1 MGKKIRIFFVCFIIL
16 VLFSGA
22 LFFIGWTQFRV
33 KADTAGVLVSK
44 TGGVNEN
51 VIEGGEFSW
60 HWEFLLPTN
69 AQLRL
74 FSTKPVLVEKRISGE
89 LPSGSVYAGLYKN
102 SPDFSYNFDFLISAA
117 VSKDSLPSLVK
128 DGSLTDQDS
137 LEKYINYA
145 ADDFIRSA
153 VQKLISLPGQSSVF
167 LPETIDYDSLFKD
180 IAVSSKYPGIEIRS
194 VSVRNV
200 RIPDCELYQKARDVY
215 LQSQVPSFTQNDGAG
230 TENKSGSSAG
240 GGQSLK
246 KNAASDEEKALDL
259 LNQLKSIFSEQ

>member
-1 MGKKIRIFFVCFIIL
+1 MGKKIRSFFVCFIIL
-16 VLFSGA
+16 VLFSGT

-74 FSTKPVLVEKRISGE
+74 FSTKPVMVEKRISGE

-128 DGSLTDQDS
+128 DGSLTDQNS

-153 VQKLISLPGQSSVF
+153 VQKLISLPVSLPCSFQKRLIMMHFSRILPFHQNIRALKSGLFQCGTSVF
-167 LPETIDYDSLFKD
+167 RTANCIRKRATYTCSRRCLLSLRMTVQVRKISPVLQPAADSL
-180 IAVSSKYPGIEIRS
+180 
-194 VSVRNV
+194 
-200 RIPDCELYQKARDVY
+200 
-215 LQSQVPSFTQNDGAG
+215 
-230 TENKSGSSAG
+230 
-240 GGQSLK
+240 
-246 KNAASDEEKALDL
+246 
-259 LNQLKSIFSEQ
+259 